1 MHVLAAGSAAPEFH
15 AQSLGGEELRLS
27 STLLGGPLLLVF
39 AMPHVFASRLVVG
52 YLRRLKAQVPKA
64 PVWLVLQGDEEA
76 VTSYARGYLD
86 GLSVIHDRDLFISH
100 IYEVTHVPSCYLLRE
115 GKVARAFTGFLRE
128 GLNHMARELA
138 EAYGAK
144 PQVLIGVNDNKGE
157 YELAEVA
164 LSARR

>member
-1 MHVLAAGSAAPEFH
+1 MNVLPPGSAAPEFH
-15 AQSLGGEELRLS
+15 AQSLAGDELMLS
-27 STLLGGPLLLVF
+27 RALEGGPVLLVF

-64 PVWLVLQGDEEA
+64 PVWLVLQGDEEEVA
-76 VTSYARGYLD
+76 SYARGYLD
-86 GLSVIHDRDLFISH
+86 ELVVVHDRDLFISH

-115 GKVARAFTGFLRE
+115 GGVARAFTGFVRE
-128 GLNHMARELA
+128 GLNRVARELA

-144 PQVLIGVNDNKGE
+144 TQVLIGVSDNKGE
-157 YELAEVA
+157 YELAELA